1 MKHKYYDSCCTH
13 DHHNDKLYF
22 SLYLVGLFIYLFS
35 LLINPFDIITFN
47 FNELYL
53 LLPIYLTAISLM
65 GIHVIYGSLLSTFK
79 ETITTKRFKPNL
91 HILMVLA
98 TIGAFIISQFHE
110 GVLLILIFS
119 GAHFLEDLSSNKS
132 SANIEKLLSLTPPN
146 ARLIIGDDKVKTVS
160 SNDLKINDLIKV
172 LPGDIIPRDGVI
184 VEGKGEI
191 DESIITGEAIP
202 VLKTI
207 GSDVFGGTIN
217 QDGTVIVKIN
227 KASSET
233 ILAKMVE
240 MVKETKTSYTKTALI
255 IKKIEPVYVTGVM
268 IFSPIFY
275 LLGLYLFDWGHQLS
289 FYRTMVLLIGAS
301 PCALA
306 VTDIPATLSALS
318 SLAKSGILFK
328 GGDALSKVSY
338 TDVIAFD
345 KTGTLTVGKP
355 ELVSLV
361 YDNKVTEA
369 EKTFYNKIIYSL
381 EYKANHPLAR
391 AVMEYFNSE
400 SPLDVEVENII
411 GTGLKTIYNNKEY
424 SLVKPNADL
433 LGSSLKASSEESFSK
448 GYTVVY
454 FKENDQVK
462 AILSFN
468 DMLNDK
474 ALMMVNYFK
483 SNNVQTVLITGDSE
497 KAAKLVADKLAI
509 DKYYASV
516 LPEDKHKIITEI
528 QKENNYVMMVGDG
541 INDAVALKS
550 ADVGV
555 SMGDGTDIAIEV
567 SDGVLIKN
575 DLEKLTLVHKVS
587 KKLRRVVLQN
597 IFFAVGVIL
606 FLFVMNIFGL
616 MEMPLAVII
625 HEGSTLVVV
634 ISGLRLLTKRGL

>member
-119 GAHFLEDLSSNKS
+119 GAHFLEDLTSNKS

-424 SLVKPNADL
+424 SLVRPNADL